1 MPETGSEPRRYRVI
15 AAQVAI
21 VAAAVLAWQYA
32 PNRMLEEILWS
43 RPSAIAAQFVVW
55 LGDGTLFRQSL
66 ATLATVAGGMLLG
79 GFFGVVLGLWAG
91 VSRTVEQLTIAPI
104 EALFALPKIT
114 LVPLF
119 ILWMGIGSF
128 QHVVFTALVVFFFF
142 FFAVH
147 NGVRGVPRA
156 LDDTLALIGA
166 STGQR
171 VWSLYLPA
179 SFGWIV
185 IAVRMAMPYA
195 FVAAAST
202 EIIASTAG
210 LGHLIKASAT
220 VMNPAGMFSAMFALL
235 VVSLAASVGANAVAA
250 KSRWVLR

>member
-1 MPETGSEPRRYRVI
+1 MPETGQQFPTYQIVAAQVGVI
-15 AAQVAI
+15 AAV
-21 VAAAVLAWQYA
+21 VLLWQYV
-32 PNRMLEEILWS
+32 PNWLLEEILWS
-43 RPSAIAAQFVVW
+43 RPSAICTQFSAW
-55 LGDGTLFRQSL
+55 IGDGTLFWQSL
-66 ATLATVAGGMLLG
+66 ATLTTVAGGLLLG
-79 GFFGVVLGLWAG
+79 GFFGVVFGLWAG
-91 VSRTVEQLTIAPI
+91 VSRMVEQLTMAPI

-119 ILWMGIGSF
+119 ILWMGIGAF

-166 STGQR
+166 STAQR
-171 VWSLYLPA
+171 VWKLYLPA

-185 IAVRMAMPYA
+185 IAMRMAMPYA

-202 EIIASTAG
+202 EIIASTEG

-220 VMNPAGMFSAMFALL
+220 VMNSAGMFAAMIALL
-235 VVSLAASVGANAVAA
+235 IVSLVASVGANAIAA
-250 KSRWVLR
+250 KSRWILR